1 MLTVTVHRGV
11 EPGSIE
17 QGIQGESR
25 LLKKLESNIFSDPSN
40 LIKVE
45 SFDFY
50 SSL

>member
-1 MLTVTVHRGV
+1 MEH
-11 EPGSIE
+11 GSIE
-17 QGIQGESR
+17 QEIQGESR

-45 SFDFY
+45 SFACC